1 MHDTHSHTNNST
13 DCKQTID
20 ELCMSAIEKG
30 ISSITITDHADQ
42 QDFSETNAYN
52 RIKQSFSDTDYAK
65 EKYKDKLKVLKGIE
79 FGGINYAAEE
89 EKAILSTP
97 DIDVVIGSVHMALLG
112 DIDNFFSHIDFSGYT
127 DEFLD
132 EYFKKYLSE
141 VLLIAKS
148 DDIDILAHL
157 TCLLRY
163 INGKYK
169 RTVNALKFKKEIKE
183 ILSELIKRNTA
194 LEVNTSGIGSFYGE
208 YMPQEE
214 IVEMYYDMGGRLITI
229 GSDSHTPEN
238 VGNAFTEAKEMLKNL
253 GFKEYYYYEK
263 RKPVAVKL

>member
-1 MHDTHSHTNNST
+1 MHDTHTHTDNST
-13 DCKQTID
+13 DCRQTID
-20 ELCMSAIEKG
+20 ELCLSAIEKG

-42 QDFSETNAYN
+42 QDFSETNAFN
-52 RIKQSFSDTDYAK
+52 RITKSFNDTDYAK
-65 EKYKDKLKVLKGIE
+65 TKYKDKLKVLKGIE
-79 FGGINYAAEE
+79 FGGINYATAEE
-89 EKAILSTP
+89 KTILSAP
-97 DIDVVIGSVHMALLG
+97 DIDVVIGSVHLALLG
-112 DIDNFFSHIDFSGYT
+112 DIDNFFSHIDFSVYT

-132 EYFKKYLSE
+132 DYFKKYLFE
-141 VLLIAKS
+141 VLLTAKS

-169 RTVNALKFKKEIKE
+169 RSVNALDFKKEIKE
-183 ILSELIKRNTA
+183 ILSELVKHNTA

-214 IVEMYYDMGGRLITI
+214 FIKMYYDMGGRLITL
-229 GSDSHTPEN
+229 GSDSHIPEN
-238 VGNAFTEAKEMLKNL
+238 VGNAFTEAKEMLKSI

-263 RKPVAVKL
+263 RKPIAVKL